1 MMMETT
7 SKFALVLTAAGSS
20 TRLGTGEKKEF
31 MPFKDGTVLSAACF
45 SFLNTLKEKL
55 SLIVITY
62 PKEKKS
68 QTEAA
73 LFCDARIKQLSEEY
87 ATRVLFAEG
96 GGTRQESVRNAL
108 EVIAA
113 SCESGTCENGANSRG
128 MSNVPDSGGAD
139 GSTGGSCF
147 GVDFVLIHDAA
158 RPWVTPEII
167 EDACVTAQ
175 KYGSAVPAVP
185 ATDTLA
191 VAGCSSATGANNS
204 DKSGASAAPSKLT
217 ARPSNSGV
225 SGAELTDKTILSYI
239 DRSTAFCLQTPQCFA
254 FKELLE
260 AHRAVAAENRSG
272 CTDDTTVWAAY
283 CSPVHLS
290 KGSPAN
296 KKITFAADLADLA
309 NATAPTNSA
318 TESYTKHANYAEP
331 APRATSLPQAD
342 ISGGTHMNIR
352 TGLGYDLHRLTE
364 GRKLMLGGV
373 EIPFE
378 KGEDGHSDGDVLLH
392 AITDALLGAAGLGD
406 IGELF
411 PPSDNRWKGADSR
424 ELLHTAW
431 KKVSD
436 GGWRIEN
443 IDCVVALEKPK
454 FLPYREQVRKSIAA
468 VLGCPAESV
477 FVKAKTGEKLGK
489 IGRGEAVEA
498 WVTCLISR

>member
-1 MMMETT
+1 MMTTRETKN
-7 SKFALVLTAAGSS
+7 KFALVLTAAGSS
-20 TRLGTGEKKEF
+20 TRIGTGEKKEF
-31 MPFKDGTVLSAACF
+31 MPLESGTVLSAACF
-45 SFLNTLKEKL
+45 VFLNTLQKTL
-55 SLIVITY
+55 PLIVITY
-62 PKEKKS
+62 PKGKRQ
-68 QTEAA
+68 QTEES
-73 LFCDARIKQLSEEY
+73 LFCDSRIKPLLEACAAQ
-87 ATRVLFAEG
+87 VLFVEG

-108 EVIAA
+108 EAVA
-113 SCESGTCENGANSRG
+113 SSFGSSRF
-128 MSNVPDSGGAD
+128 SA
-139 GSTGGSCF
+139 
-147 GVDFVLIHDAA
+147 DFVLIHDAA

-167 EDACVTAQ
+167 TDACETAM

-191 VAGCSSATGANNS
+191 VAQ
-204 DKSGASAAPSKLT
+204 D
-217 ARPSNSGV
+217 R
-225 SGAELTDKTILSYI
+225 TIISYI

-254 FKELLE
+254 FKQLLE
-260 AHRAVAAENRSG
+260 AHRKAAAENRIG

-296 KKITFAADLADLA
+296 KKITFAADLADLPGT
-309 NATAPTNSA
+309 TAA
-318 TESYTKHANYAEP
+318 AKK
-331 APRATSLPQAD
+331 AD
-342 ISGGTHMNIR
+342 THGGSMTIR

-364 GRKLMLGGV
+364 GRPLMLGGI

-411 PPSDNRWKGADSR
+411 PPSDDRWKGADSR
-424 ELLHTAW
+424 ELLRTAW

-468 VLGCPAESV
+468 VLGCSEESV

>member
-1 MMMETT
+1 MMTETT

-31 MPFKDGTVLSAACF
+31 MPFRDGTVLSAACF
-45 SFLNTLKEKL
+45 TFLNTLKENL

-62 PKEKKS
+62 PKGKKE
-68 QTEAA
+68 QTEEA
-73 LFCDARIKQLSEEY
+73 LFRDARIKPLLESC
-87 ATRVLFAEG
+87 ATRLLFAEG
-96 GGTRQESVRNAL
+96 GSTRQDSVRNAL
-108 EVIAA
+108 EACAA
-113 SCESGTCENGANSRG
+113 SASRFGDLCVGDSSSSANS
-128 MSNVPDSGGAD
+128 
-139 GSTGGSCF
+139 
-147 GVDFVLIHDAA
+147 VDFVLIHDAA

-167 EDACVTAQ
+167 TDACATAE

-191 VAGCSSATGANNS
+191 VACGSSALSFSARTHPGANS
-204 DKSGASAAPSKLT
+204 AFGGSSAA
-217 ARPSNSGV
+217 V
-225 SGAELTDKTILSYI
+225 VGAEHSSGSSAELSDKTIVSYI

-260 AHRAVAAENRSG
+260 AHRKAAAENRSG

-290 KGSPAN
+290 KGSTEN
-296 KKITFAADLADLA
+296 KKITFAADLKELA
-309 NATAPTNSA
+309 GATVSANSA
-318 TESYTKHANYAEP
+318 TP
-331 APRATSLPQAD
+331 APITSTP
-342 ISGGTHMNIR
+342 GGTMNIR

-424 ELLHTAW
+424 ELLRTAW

-436 GGWRIEN
+436 GGWRVEN

-454 FLPYREQVRKSIAA
+454 FLPFREQVRKSIAA
-468 VLGCPAESV
+468 VLGCQEERV

>member
-1 MMMETT
+1 MMTTRETKN
-7 SKFALVLTAAGSS
+7 KFALVLTAAGSS
-20 TRLGTGEKKEF
+20 TRIGTGQKKEF
-31 MPFKDGTVLSAACF
+31 MPFKSGTVLSAACF
-45 SFLNTLKEKL
+45 VFLNTLQKTL

-62 PKEKKS
+62 PKGKRE
-68 QTEAA
+68 QTEDA
-73 LFCDARIKQLSEEY
+73 LFCDSRIKPLLEAY
-87 ATRVLFAEG
+87 AVQVLFVEG

-108 EVIAA
+108 EAVAVCA
-113 SCESGTCENGANSRG
+113 SRVRGSCVGDSSFGANRNSAL
-128 MSNVPDSGGAD
+128 DSSHLCA
-139 GSTGGSCF
+139 
-147 GVDFVLIHDAA
+147 DFVLIHDAA

-191 VAGCSSATGANNS
+191 VAGADRSSATGAGCRNG
-204 DKSGASAAPSKLT
+204 SGADTNRFSSAD
-217 ARPSNSGV
+217 SG
-225 SGAELTDKTILSYI
+225 DKTIISYI

-254 FKELLE
+254 FKQLLE
-260 AHRAVAAENRSG
+260 AHRAAAAENRSG

-296 KKITFAADLADLA
+296 KKITFAADLKDLTR
-309 NATAPTNSA
+309 ATAPA
-318 TESYTKHANYAEP
+318 K
-331 APRATSLPQAD
+331 RATTAHNPNT
-342 ISGGTHMNIR
+342 SGGSMTIR

-364 GRKLMLGGV
+364 GRPLMLGGV

-411 PPSDNRWKGADSR
+411 PPSDDRWKGADSR
-424 ELLHTAW
+424 ELLRTAW
-431 KKVSD
+431 EKVSD

-454 FLPYREQVRKSIAA
+454 FLPYREQVRKSIAS
-468 VLGCPAESV
+468 VLGCPEESV

>member
-1 MMMETT
+1 MTTRETKN
-7 SKFALVLTAAGSS
+7 KFALVLTAAGSS
-20 TRLGTGEKKEF
+20 TRIGTGQKKEF
-31 MPFKDGTVLSAACF
+31 MPFESGTVLSAACF
-45 SFLNTLKEKL
+45 VFLNTLQKTL

-62 PKEKKS
+62 PKGKRQ
-68 QTEAA
+68 QTEKA
-73 LFCDARIKQLSEEY
+73 LFCDSRIKPLLEACSAQ
-87 ATRVLFAEG
+87 VLFVEG

-108 EVIAA
+108 EAVA
-113 SCESGTCENGANSRG
+113 SSFGSSRFGA
-128 MSNVPDSGGAD
+128 
-139 GSTGGSCF
+139 
-147 GVDFVLIHDAA
+147 DFVLIHDAA

-167 EDACVTAQ
+167 TDACETAM

-191 VAGCSSATGANNS
+191 VAGLGAGPLPGDASSRLDSESHLGGA
-204 DKSGASAAPSKLT
+204 D
-217 ARPSNSGV
+217 SNRV
-225 SGAELTDKTILSYI
+225 SGADSADKTIASYI

-260 AHRAVAAENRSG
+260 AHRAAAAENRSG

-296 KKITFAADLADLA
+296 KKITFAADLKDLA
-309 NATAPTNSA
+309 GTTAPA
-318 TESYTKHANYAEP
+318 K
-331 APRATSLPQAD
+331 RATTAHNPNT
-342 ISGGTHMNIR
+342 SGGFPMNIR

-364 GRKLMLGGV
+364 GRPLMLGGV

-411 PPSDNRWKGADSR
+411 PPSDNRWKCADSR
-424 ELLHTAW
+424 ELLRTAW
-431 KKVSD
+431 EKVSD

-454 FLPYREQVRKSIAA
+454 FLPYREQVRKSIAS
-468 VLGCPAESV
+468 VLGCPEESV

>member
-1 MMMETT
+1 MKTKMMTETT

-20 TRLGTGEKKEF
+20 TRIGTGEKKEF
-31 MPFKDGTVLSAACF
+31 MPLENGTVLSTACF
-45 SFLNTLKEKL
+45 KFLNTLKEKL
-55 SLIVITY
+55 SIIVITY
-62 PKEKKS
+62 PKGKKS

-73 LFCDARIKQLSEEY
+73 LFCDSRIKQLSEEC

-96 GGTRQESVRNAL
+96 GGTRQDSVRNAL
-108 EVIAA
+108 EAVAEF
-113 SCESGTCENGANSRG
+113 CESG
-128 MSNVPDSGGAD
+128 AD
-139 GSTGGSCF
+139 Y
-147 GVDFVLIHDAA
+147 VLIHDAA

-167 EDACVTAQ
+167 EDACITAQ

-191 VAGCSSATGANNS
+191 VAKPALGADGSA
-204 DKSGASAAPSKLT
+204 SGD
-217 ARPSNSGV
+217 NSGGL
-225 SGAELTDKTILSYI
+225 SNNANTSDKTIASYI

-260 AHRAVAAENRSG
+260 AHRKAAAENRSG

-296 KKITFAADLADLA
+296 KKITFAADLADI
-309 NATAPTNSA
+309 
-318 TESYTKHANYAEP
+318 H
-331 APRATSLPQAD
+331 
-342 ISGGTHMNIR
+342 GGFPLNIR

-373 EIPFE
+373 HIPFE

-411 PPSDNRWKGADSR
+411 PPSDDRWKNADSR
-424 ELLHTAW
+424 ELLRTAW
-431 KKVSD
+431 EKVSD
-436 GGWRIEN
+436 GGWSIEN

-454 FLPYREQVRKSIAA
+454 FLPYREQVRKSIAS
-468 VLGCPAESV
+468 VLGCSEESI

-498 WVTCLISR
+498 WVTCLISKK

>member
-62 PKEKKS
+62 PTEKKS
-68 QTEAA
+68 QTKAA
-73 LFCDARIKQLSEEY
+73 LFCDARIKPLLDACS
-87 ATRVLFAEG
+87 ARILFTEG

-108 EVIAA
+108 EEIAA
-113 SCESGTCENGANSRG
+113 SCESGACENGANSRG
-128 MSNVPDSGGAD
+128 TSSVLDSGCSD
-139 GSTGGSCF
+139 GSAGDSCF
-147 GVDFVLIHDAA
+147 DADFVLIHDAA

-167 EDACVTAQ
+167 EDACITAL

-191 VAGCSSATGANNS
+191 VAGKSSATGANGS
-204 DKSGASAAPSKLT
+204 
-217 ARPSNSGV
+217 
-225 SGAELTDKTILSYI
+225 DKTILSYI

-260 AHRAVAAENRSG
+260 AHRKAAAENRSG

-296 KKITFAADLADLA
+296 KKITFVADLADI
-309 NATAPTNSA
+309 T
-318 TESYTKHANYAEP
+318 
-331 APRATSLPQAD
+331 
-342 ISGGTHMNIR
+342 SGGIPMNIR

-364 GRKLMLGGV
+364 GRRLVLGGV

-411 PPSDNRWKGADSR
+411 PPSDNRWKDADSR
-424 ELLHTAW
+424 ELLRTAW

-454 FLPYREQVRKSIAA
+454 FLPYREQVRESIAS
-468 VLGCPAESV
+468 VLGCPAERI

-498 WVTCLISR
+498 WVTCLISKNQ

>member
-1 MMMETT
+1 
-7 SKFALVLTAAGSS
+7 
-20 TRLGTGEKKEF
+20 
-31 MPFKDGTVLSAACF
+31 MPLENGTVLSAACF
-45 SFLNTLKEKL
+45 VFLNTLQKTL

-62 PKEKKS
+62 PKGKRQ
-68 QTEAA
+68 QTEEA
-73 LFCDARIKQLSEEY
+73 LFCDSRIKPLLEAHS
-87 ATRVLFAEG
+87 ARVLFVEG

-108 EVIAA
+108 EAVAESSFGSSSRVGA
-113 SCESGTCENGANSRG
+113 VCGSCENSRVDG
-128 MSNVPDSGGAD
+128 SGSSAVCDSGA
-139 GSTGGSCF
+139 
-147 GVDFVLIHDAA
+147 DFVLIHDAA

-167 EDACVTAQ
+167 TDACETAI

-191 VAGCSSATGANNS
+191 VAGDSASDKNLSSGGSSCSDAKSAVGADSAVGAN
-204 DKSGASAAPSKLT
+204 SG
-217 ARPSNSGV
+217 
-225 SGAELTDKTILSYI
+225 DKTILSYI
-239 DRSTAFCLQTPQCFA
+239 DRSTAYCLQTPQCFA
-254 FKELLE
+254 FKPLLE
-260 AHRAVAAENRSG
+260 AHRTAAAENRSG

-296 KKITFAADLADLA
+296 KKITFAADLANLSGTTASTTAAAEKA
-309 NATAPTNSA
+309 NTN
-318 TESYTKHANYAEP
+318 
-331 APRATSLPQAD
+331 
-342 ISGGTHMNIR
+342 GGSMTIR

-364 GRKLMLGGV
+364 GRPLMLGGV

-411 PPSDNRWKGADSR
+411 PPSDDRWKGADSR
-424 ELLHTAW
+424 ELLRMAW

-436 GGWRIEN
+436 GGWVLQN

-468 VLGCPAESV
+468 VLGCPEESV

-498 WVTCLISR
+498 WVTCLLSR

>member
-1 MMMETT
+1 MTTRETKN
-7 SKFALVLTAAGSS
+7 KFALVLTAAGSS
-20 TRLGTGEKKEF
+20 TRIGTGQKKEF
-31 MPFKDGTVLSAACF
+31 MPFESGTVLSAACF
-45 SFLNTLKEKL
+45 VFLNTLQKTL
-55 SLIVITY
+55 PLIVITY
-62 PKEKKS
+62 PKGKRE
-68 QTEAA
+68 QTEDA
-73 LFCDARIKQLSEEY
+73 LFCDSRIKPLLEACSAQ
-87 ATRVLFAEG
+87 VLFVEG

-108 EVIAA
+108 EAVAA
-113 SCESGTCENGANSRG
+113 CASRVRDSCVGDSSSGANRNSAL
-128 MSNVPDSGGAD
+128 GGLCVGA
-139 GSTGGSCF
+139 
-147 GVDFVLIHDAA
+147 DFVLIHDAA

-191 VAGCSSATGANNS
+191 VAGGGGSSTNSSFGAGGGS
-204 DKSGASAAPSKLT
+204 SSEQDDRT
-217 ARPSNSGV
+217 V
-225 SGAELTDKTILSYI
+225 ISYI

-260 AHRAVAAENRSG
+260 AHRAAAAENRSG

-296 KKITFAADLADLA
+296 KKITFAADLKDLA
-309 NATAPTNSA
+309 GTTAPA
-318 TESYTKHANYAEP
+318 K
-331 APRATSLPQAD
+331 RATTAHNPNT
-342 ISGGTHMNIR
+342 SGGFPMNIR

-364 GRKLMLGGV
+364 GRPLMLGGV

-411 PPSDNRWKGADSR
+411 PPSDNRWKCADSR
-424 ELLHTAW
+424 ELLRTAW
-431 KKVSD
+431 EKVSD

-454 FLPYREQVRKSIAA
+454 FLPYREQVRKSIAS
-468 VLGCPAESV
+468 VLGCPEESV